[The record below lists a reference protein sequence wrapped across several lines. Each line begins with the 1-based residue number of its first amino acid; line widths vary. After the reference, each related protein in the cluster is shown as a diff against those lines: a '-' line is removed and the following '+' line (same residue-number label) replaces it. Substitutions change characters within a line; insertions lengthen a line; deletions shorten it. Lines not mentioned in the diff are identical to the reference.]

1 MSAEHKQGL
10 AGQRCIDLI
19 SVLIAITMT
28 HYRNDAY
35 AGYNSVEV
43 QERYESRGHMLEDCK
58 SSGLLLPEATAVP
71 VVKNMQVALVL
82 NLTFALIEFIGGVM
96 TNSVA
101 ILSDAVHDLGDSVAI
116 GMALVLEK
124 HSRKGRSKNF
134 SYGKRRFSI
143 LAALITSL
151 ILIAGSVIIVCRA
164 VPRFF
169 APEPV
174 HVNGVLG
181 LAVLGL
187 VFNGA
192 AALRLKKGSDTSL
205 NQRAI
210 MLHLVED
217 VLGWAAVLIGAVL
230 MYFTHWYWIDPLL
243 SLGLAAFIS
252 YNATK
257 NMISAFKILL
267 QAKPEAVNEADLIH
281 ALNNITHVID
291 VHDLHI
297 WTMDGTY
304 TVFTAHLVVAEESG
318 AIMAAVRQT
327 ALQLL
332 SGFGIQHTTLQ
343 IEPEYDQC
351 SSRTYNVE
359 M

>member
-1 MSAEHKQGL
+1 
-10 AGQRCIDLI
+10 
-19 SVLIAITMT
+19 MT

-35 AGYNSVEV
+35 AGYSSVEV
-43 QERYESRGHMLEDCK
+43 QAHYERSAAYILEESESCQPLQLEAA
-58 SSGLLLPEATAVP
+58 EVP
-71 VVKNMQVALVL
+71 VVKNMRVALVL

-116 GMALVLEK
+116 GMALILEK
-124 HSRKGRSKNF
+124 HSREGRTKMF

-151 ILIAGSVIIVCRA
+151 ILIAGSIVIVCRA

-169 APEPV
+169 SPEPV

-192 AALRLKKGSDTSL
+192 AALRLRKGSDTSL

-217 VLGWAAVLIGAVL
+217 VLGWAAVLLGAVL

-257 NMISAFKILL
+257 NMISALKILL
-267 QAKPEAVNEADLIH
+267 QAKPDAVNEADLIH
-281 ALNNITHVID
+281 ALNNIPHVTD

-304 TVFTAHLVVAEESG
+304 TVFTAHLIVAEESS
-318 AIMAAVRQT
+318 AIMAEVRKT

-343 IEPEYDQC
+343 IESEYNDSCSGARYLQIPE
-351 SSRTYNVE
+351 
-359 M
+359 